1 MNKSIYEEA
10 IKHLNILNNFVIM
23 WCDEIDLDYHDTYKN
38 NYQKVKKAIEQAQKK
53 EKLLELYIKIYNGI
67 TDYHDYD
74 ELSELQK
81 EIKEL
86 ENE

>member
-1 MNKSIYEEA
+1 MSRSIYEEA
-10 IKHLNILNNFVIM
+10 LEI
-23 WCDEIDLDYHDTYKN
+23 IDLGFDTWDRAKRLEF
-38 NYQKVKKAIEQAQKK
+38 VKHALEQAQKQ
-53 EKLLELYIKIYNGI
+53 EQLLELYKKIYNGI

-81 EIKEL
+81 QIKEI